1 MLVYGPGGYQTM
13 DYIKF
18 GTPLQIILL
27 IFSTTILSIPTGM
40 WYLAWIGTI
49 LAFVFAA
56 VFQYLASTPS
66 V

>member
-1 MLVYGPGGYQTM
+1 M